1 MIPRGLSAV
10 SDTVWLIRGKIRKQ
24 NLRQQKALLIMIE
37 QLFEIKKPRI
47 IFRIYIRTYSDAENF
62 GKKLKKIEKK
72 HFQVVF
78 ENR

>member
-47 IFRIYIRTYSDAENF
+47 IFRNYIRTYSDAENF
-62 GKKLKKIEKK
+62 GKKLKK
-72 HFQVVF
+72 
-78 ENR
+78 N